1 MLKEQEFE
9 FKKAQIRNFLKAE
22 YKKTFTPSAKKS
34 VRKRQKFI
42 QETTKK
48 VSQKFGKDVLC
59 VLHFTKHG
67 FFSVISP
74 SQSEST
80 DKGKLYRSFAHP
92 KVFYTSHCIQRFSQR
107 TETTDNCIMTLDS
120 ILSDALDTY
129 GEFEE
134 HLVAPLGVFAFH
146 EEGEKLVI
154 KTYLTF
160 EMLTDEQLE
169 KFYGK
174 GGAAV
179 LTQDMISKHHL
190 ESDFLL
196 VDEAPPFQED
206 SAEIEDEIWGENK
219 NKA

>member
-22 YKKTFTPSAKKS
+22 YKRTFTPSAKKS
-34 VRKRQKFI
+34 VRKRRKFI

-48 VSQKFGKDVLC
+48 VSKKFGKDVMC

-74 SQSEST
+74 SHTEST
-80 DKGKLYRSFAHP
+80 NKGKLYQSFAHP
-92 KVFYTSHCIQRFSQR
+92 KVYYTSHCIERFSQR
-107 TETTDNCIMTLDS
+107 TETTKNCIMTLDA
-120 ILSDALDTY
+120 ILEDALNTY
-129 GEFEE
+129 GEFEG

-146 EEGEKLVI
+146 EEDEKLVV
-154 KTYLTF
+154 KTYINF

-179 LTQDMISKHHL
+179 LTRDMVSKQNHD
-190 ESDFLL
+190 SDFLL
-196 VDEAPPFQED
+196 VDEAAPSHANAAETEED
-206 SAEIEDEIWGENK
+206 DLI
-219 NKA
+219 